1 MKPNL
6 KLYVSDQTD
15 PPPLGRRV
23 SARTIDGVLTGVVT
37 GRSLA
42 LAGGHVGLSEH
53 CFDLRLP
60 CGRLILNVPV
70 SALVS
75 P

>member
-1 MKPNL
+1 MMSKLNL
-6 KLYVSDQTD
+6 LDS
-15 PPPLGRRV
+15 PPPLGAEV
-23 SARTIDGVLTGVVT
+23 SAETIDGVLTGVVT

-42 LAGGHVGLSEH
+42 LAGGNVALAEH

-60 CGRLILNVPV
+60 CGRLILNLPV

>member
-1 MKPNL
+1 MKP
-6 KLYVSDQTD
+6 

-23 SARTIDGVLTGVVT
+23 SARTADGVVAGVVA

-42 LAGGHVGLSEH
+42 LVGGHLPLTEH

-60 CGRLILNVPV
+60 CGRLVQNVPV
-70 SALVS
+70 SALVT